1 MKHKRNRFDLSF
13 PLQTTF
19 DAGVLVPFLV
29 QDTLPN
35 DTFYISAKSFIRAQ
49 PMTAPLLHD
58 VDVFLQYF
66 YCPER
71 ILWDKTEDFFLGLP
85 DETGALPVRPTI
97 KAPEA
102 GWAIGSLADYLG
114 FPTEQGG
121 IEHSAIPHRAYAA
134 IYNEFYRDKMLQ
146 APVSISLASAL
157 DETTNLELQS
167 PRWKKDYFH
176 KAELQRQ
183 LGSPV
188 QVPVISEVGEQDQ
201 YHHYTFV
208 VCFATADA
216 NFFADSTLLYTDDQ
230 GYKYSSAGYI
240 LAPGYSSTCS
250 ANPPSARVIYDFV
263 ERNAGSFK
271 VGEARIVTD
280 AQGALCAAFNNKREY
295 LPDGPPGISVPAGN
309 VVGYFAVYLASKEL
323 EAGHNSTSGVVETA
337 SSFTPCSE
345 YYIKSRDVFAVR
357 TSGTIIYHSSSLQ
370 TSGVLSIDNLAQA
383 THMQRF
389 QETMLKVDNDYSKFI
404 RAMYGFQLRNDTI
417 DLPQYLGGSRGEIA
431 FSAVLQ
437 TSEGEQG
444 GVGSMYGHGVGR
456 AKQRPIKFR
465 CPEHGVIIGI
475 ISIRPKFVYS
485 QGIDRA
491 WSRSNR
497 FDFFLPDFSDIGP
510 QEVMQKELYATKDNK
525 DIMFGYSER
534 FAEYRSRFPKISGMF
549 KKELSDWNMALVFS
563 SPPTLNGDFLSM
575 KGGFDGFKRPFA
587 VPSEHNYLMYVQNR
601 ITAIRA
607 VPKFARRTTL

>member
-58 VDVFLQYF
+58 VDVFMQYF

-85 DETGALPVRPTI
+85 DETGALPIRPTI

-134 IYNEFYRDKMLQ
+134 IYNEFYRDKTLQ

-183 LGSPV
+183 LGAPV

-201 YHHYTFV
+201 YYHYTFA
-208 VCFATADA
+208 VCFGTADQ
-216 NFFADSTLLYTDDQ
+216 NFFADGVLLYTDEQ
-230 GYKYSSAGYI
+230 GYKYASSGYI
-240 LAPGYSSTCS
+240 SASGFTATCS
-250 ANPPSARVIYDFV
+250 VNPPAAQVIYDFV
-263 ERNAGSFK
+263 ERNAASFK

-280 AQGALCAAFNNKREY
+280 AQGTPVAAFNNKRGY
-295 LPDGPPGISVPAGN
+295 LNDGITIRPEGG
-309 VVGYFAVYLASKEL
+309 VVGYFAVYLLSKEL
-323 EAGHNSTSGVVETA
+323 EAGHNSTAGVVESA
-337 SSFTPCSE
+337 SSFTACQNTPGGVS
-345 YYIKSRDVFAVR
+345 
-357 TSGTIIYHSSSLQ
+357 TSGTIVYHSSSLQ
-370 TSGVLSIDNLAQA
+370 TSGVISIDNLAQA

-437 TSEGEQG
+437 TSEGTQG

-475 ISIRPKFVYS
+475 LSIRPKFVYS

-549 KKELSDWNMALVFS
+549 KKELSDWNMALIFS

-575 KGGFDGFKRPFA
+575 KGGFEGFKRPFA
-587 VPSEHNYLMYVQNR
+587 VPSEHNYLMYVHNR

>member
-1 MKHKRNRFDLSF
+1 MKHRRNRFDLSF

-19 DAGVLVPFLV
+19 DAGVLVPFFV

-35 DTFYISAKSFIRAQ
+35 DTFYLSAKSFIRAQ

-71 ILWDKTEDFFLGLP
+71 ILWDKTEDFFLGIP

-97 KAPEA
+97 KAPTT
-102 GWAIGSLADYLG
+102 GWKIGSLADYLG
-114 FPTEQGG
+114 FPTGQGE
-121 IEHSAIPHRAYAA
+121 IEHSAIPFRAYAA
-134 IYNEFYRDKMLQ
+134 IYNEFYRDKTMQ
-146 APVSISLASAL
+146 SPVSISLSSAL
-157 DETTNLELQS
+157 DDVTNLELQS

-176 KAELQRQ
+176 KSELQRQ

-188 QVPVISEVGEQDQ
+188 QVPIIQSSGEQSQ
-201 YHHYTFV
+201 FYHYHFV
-208 VCFATADA
+208 VCFASHDA
-216 NFFADSTLLYTDDQ
+216 GWTPIGSLLYKDDT
-230 GYKYSSAGYI
+230 YKYSTAGYI
-240 LAPGYSSTCS
+240 AANKPYNASCSSTS
-250 ANPPSARVIYDFV
+250 ATKEQIYGFINQHVGTMEVGKAYLITTENGDKIPAIT
-263 ERNAGSFK
+263 NQLNGAGG
-271 VGEARIVTD
+271 V
-280 AQGALCAAFNNKREY
+280 
-295 LPDGPPGISVPAGN
+295 AG
-309 VVGYFAVYLASKEL
+309 YYAVYLFSKEL
-323 EAGHNSTSGVVETA
+323 EAGHNSTAGIVESA
-337 SSFTPCSE
+337 SSYSPCLE
-345 YYIKSRDVFAVR
+345 YALDRNRMAVR
-357 TSGTIIYHSSSLQ
+357 VSGTIIYHSSSLQ

-404 RAMYGFQLRNDTI
+404 KAMYGFKINNDTI

-465 CPEHGVIIGI
+465 CPEHGVILGI

-491 WSRSNR
+491 WSRTNR

-525 DIMFGYSER
+525 DILFGYSER

-549 KKELSDWNMALVFS
+549 KRELADWNMAMEFA
-563 SPPTLNGDFLSM
+563 SPPSLNADFLSM
-575 KGGFDGFKRPFA
+575 KGGMDGFKRPFA
-587 VPSEHNYLMYVQNR
+587 VPSEHNYLMYIYNKT
-601 ITAIRA
+601 TAIRA

>member
-58 VDVFLQYF
+58 VDVFMQYF

-71 ILWDKTEDFFLGLP
+71 ILWDKTEDFFLGIP

-97 KAPEA
+97 KAPA
-102 GWAIGSLADYLG
+102 GGWAIGSLADYLG
-114 FPTEQGG
+114 FPTEQGE

-134 IYNEFYRDKMLQ
+134 IYNEFYRDKTLQ
-146 APVSISLASAL
+146 EPVSISLSSAL
-157 DETTNLELQS
+157 DEKTNLELQS

-183 LGSPV
+183 LGGGVS
-188 QVPVISEVGEQDQ
+188 VPIEPLDSAVGEQSFYHYVIQPYFFYYETNQ
-201 YHHYTFV
+201 YGTSSPHYRIQGSVGMDCPV
-208 VCFATADA
+208 VDSLQEWIVA
-216 NFFADSTLLYTDDQ
+216 NQDMLLNGTVGQEFDTGIMYKTGAGWDSDFRWNPCRIVVRLAEKTLERYTNQ
-230 GYKYSSAGYI
+230 PVNQYVTEGSINCRTWMSGGYKNGQQSLTA
-240 LAPGYSSTCS
+240 
-250 ANPPSARVIYDFV
+250 
-263 ERNAGSFK
+263 
-271 VGEARIVTD
+271 
-280 AQGALCAAFNNKREY
+280 
-295 LPDGPPGISVPAGN
+295 
-309 VVGYFAVYLASKEL
+309 AVY
-323 EAGHNSTSGVVETA
+323 
-337 SSFTPCSE
+337 
-345 YYIKSRDVFAVR
+345 
-357 TSGTIIYHSSSLQ
+357 HSALLQ
-370 TSGVLSIDNLAQA
+370 HTGQLNISNLAQA

-389 QETMLKVDNDYSKFI
+389 QETMLKIDNDYSKFI

-437 TSEGEQG
+437 TSEGQQG

-456 AKQRPIKFR
+456 SKQRPIKFR

-510 QEVMQKELYATKDNK
+510 QEVMQKELFATKDNK

-549 KKELSDWNMALVFS
+549 KKEFADWNMAMKFAS
-563 SPPTLNGDFLSM
+563 APSLNGDFLSM
-575 KGGFDGFKRPFA
+575 SGGFEGFKRPFA

>member
-1 MKHKRNRFDLSF
+1 MKHRRNRFDLSF

-35 DTFYISAKSFIRAQ
+35 DTFYISAKSFLRAQ

-71 ILWDKTEDFFLGLP
+71 ILWDKTEDFFLGIP

-97 KAPEA
+97 KAPAE
-102 GWAIGSLADYLG
+102 GWQIGSLADYLG
-114 FPTEQGG
+114 FPTDQPE

-134 IYNEFYRDKMLQ
+134 IYNEFYRDKTLQ
-146 APVSISLASAL
+146 SPVSISLASAL
-157 DETTNLELQS
+157 DDVTNLELQS
-167 PRWKKDYFH
+167 PRWKRDYFH

-183 LGSPV
+183 LGGGVS
-188 QVPVISEVGEQDQ
+188 VPVEPMDSVGEQSF
-201 YHHYTFV
+201 YHYVLQPYFLLSDGSYKIST
-208 VCFATADA
+208 
-216 NFFADSTLLYTDDQ
+216 DSRDSLYRVQGNVGLNCPSVPNLQDWIVENQETLLSTEIGAEFDTGITYRYGRGWDSGFRWIDCKIVVRLTEKTLESYTSQ
-230 GYKYSSAGYI
+230 PVGQYVTPASINCSRWESGGYTHGRQSLTA
-240 LAPGYSSTCS
+240 
-250 ANPPSARVIYDFV
+250 
-263 ERNAGSFK
+263 
-271 VGEARIVTD
+271 
-280 AQGALCAAFNNKREY
+280 
-295 LPDGPPGISVPAGN
+295 
-309 VVGYFAVYLASKEL
+309 AVY
-323 EAGHNSTSGVVETA
+323 
-337 SSFTPCSE
+337 
-345 YYIKSRDVFAVR
+345 
-357 TSGTIIYHSSSLQ
+357 HSALLQ
-370 TSGVLSIDNLAQA
+370 NTGQINISNLAQA

-404 RAMYGFQLRNDTI
+404 KAMYGFKLRNDTI

-465 CPEHGVIIGI
+465 CPEHGVILGI

-491 WSRSNR
+491 WSRANR

-534 FAEYRSRFPKISGMF
+534 FAEYRSRFPKISGAF
-549 KKELSDWNMALVFS
+549 KRELADWNMALVFS
-563 SPPTLNGDFLSM
+563 QPPSLNGDFLSM
-575 KGGFDGFKRPFA
+575 KSGFDGFKRPFA
-587 VPSEHNYLMYVQNR
+587 VPSEHNYLMYIQNR

>member
-58 VDVFLQYF
+58 VDVFMQYF

-97 KAPEA
+97 KAPTG

-114 FPTEQGG
+114 FPTEQGE

-134 IYNEFYRDKMLQ
+134 IYNEFYRDKTLQ
-146 APVSISLASAL
+146 EPVSIALSSAL
-157 DETTNLELQS
+157 DEITNLELQS

-183 LGSPV
+183 LGGGVS
-188 QVPVISEVGEQDQ
+188 VPIEPLDSAVGEQSFYHYVIQPYYLYENGQ
-201 YHHYTFV
+201 YKTSSPHYRIQGSVGMDCPV
-208 VCFATADA
+208 VPSLQEWVVA
-216 NFFADSTLLYTDDQ
+216 NQDMLLQSQIGQEFDTGIEYQTGSGWDSDFRWTNCKIVVRLTEKTLERYTNQ
-230 GYKYSSAGYI
+230 PVNQYVVPASINCRTWMSGGYK
-240 LAPGYSSTCS
+240 
-250 ANPPSARVIYDFV
+250 N
-263 ERNAGSFK
+263 
-271 VGEARIVTD
+271 GEQSLTA
-280 AQGALCAAFNNKREY
+280 
-295 LPDGPPGISVPAGN
+295 
-309 VVGYFAVYLASKEL
+309 AVY
-323 EAGHNSTSGVVETA
+323 
-337 SSFTPCSE
+337 
-345 YYIKSRDVFAVR
+345 
-357 TSGTIIYHSSSLQ
+357 HSALLQ
-370 TSGVLSIDNLAQA
+370 NTGQLNISNLAQA

-404 RAMYGFQLRNDTI
+404 RAMYGFKLRNDTI

-437 TSEGEQG
+437 TSEGTQG

-534 FAEYRSRFPKISGMF
+534 FSEYRSRFPKISGMF
-549 KKELSDWNMALVFS
+549 KKEFADWNMAMKFS
-563 SPPTLNGDFLSM
+563 VPPSLNGDFLSM
-575 KGGFDGFKRPFA
+575 SGGFEGFKRPFA

-607 VPKFARRTTL
+607 VPKFARRTML

>member
-19 DAGVLVPFLV
+19 DAGVLVPFFV

-35 DTFYISAKSFIRAQ
+35 DTFYLSAKSFIRAQ

-71 ILWDKTEDFFLGLP
+71 ILWDKTEDFFLGIP
-85 DETGALPVRPTI
+85 DDTGALPVRPTV
-97 KAPEA
+97 KAPVE

-114 FPTEQGG
+114 FPTGQGE
-121 IEHSAIPHRAYAA
+121 IEHSAIPFRAYAA
-134 IYNEFYRDKMLQ
+134 IYNEFYRDKTLQ
-146 APVSISLASAL
+146 SPVSISLASAL
-157 DETTNLELQS
+157 DEVTNLELQH

-176 KAELQRQ
+176 KSELQRQ
-183 LGSPV
+183 LGGGVSVPIEPMESIGEQSFYHYVIQPYFLLSDGSYKISTDSRNDIYRV
-188 QVPVISEVGEQDQ
+188 QGSVGLHCPNVANVQDWVVENQDTLFQAEVGAEFDTGITYRYGRGWDGGFRWIDCKIVVRLVEKTLEAYTSQPVGQYVTPASINCRRWQDGG
-201 YHHYTFV
+201 Y
-208 VCFATADA
+208 VCGTQSITA
-216 NFFADSTLLYTDDQ
+216 
-230 GYKYSSAGYI
+230 
-240 LAPGYSSTCS
+240 
-250 ANPPSARVIYDFV
+250 
-263 ERNAGSFK
+263 
-271 VGEARIVTD
+271 
-280 AQGALCAAFNNKREY
+280 
-295 LPDGPPGISVPAGN
+295 
-309 VVGYFAVYLASKEL
+309 AVY
-323 EAGHNSTSGVVETA
+323 
-337 SSFTPCSE
+337 
-345 YYIKSRDVFAVR
+345 
-357 TSGTIIYHSSSLQ
+357 HSALLQ
-370 TSGVLSIDNLAQA
+370 NTGQLNIGNLAQA

-389 QETMLKVDNDYSKFI
+389 QETMLKVDNDYSRFI
-404 RAMYGFQLRNDTI
+404 KAMYGFKLRNDII

-475 ISIRPKFVYS
+475 VSIRPKFVYS

-491 WSRSNR
+491 WSRTNR

-534 FAEYRSRFPKISGMF
+534 FAEYRSRFPKISGAF
-549 KKELSDWNMALVFS
+549 KRELADWNMAVVFS
-563 SPPTLNGDFLSM
+563 QPPSLNGDFLSM
-575 KGGFDGFKRPFA
+575 KSGLEGFKRPFA
-587 VPSEHNYLMYVQNR
+587 VPSEHNYLMYVYNKT
-601 ITAIRA
+601 TAIRA

>member
-134 IYNEFYRDKMLQ
+134 IYNEFYRDKTLQ

-157 DETTNLELQS
+157 DESTNLELQS

-188 QVPVISEVGEQDQ
+188 QVPITSEVGEQDQ
-201 YHHYTFV
+201 YYHYTFV
-208 VCFATADA
+208 VCFGTADQG
-216 NFFADSTLLYTDDQ
+216 FVADGGFLYADDQ
-230 GYKYSSAGYI
+230 GYRYGASGYI
-240 LAPGYSSTCS
+240 SVGGFTATCS
-250 ANPPSARVIYDFV
+250 INPPDAQVIYDFV
-263 ERNAGSFK
+263 ERTAATFK
-271 VGEARIVTD
+271 VGEARLVTN
-280 AQGALCAAFNNKREY
+280 AEGATYAAFNNKRGFN
-295 LPDGPPGISVPAGN
+295 PDYSIKPTGGVT
-309 VVGYFAVYLASKEL
+309 GYYAVYLLSKEL
-323 EAGHNSTSGVVETA
+323 EVGHNSTAGVVESA
-337 SSFTPCSE
+337 SSFTPCQNTSGG
-345 YYIKSRDVFAVR
+345 VR
-357 TSGTIIYHSSSLQ
+357 TSGTIVYHSSSLQ

-437 TSEGEQG
+437 TSEGTQG

-485 QGIDRA
+485 QGIERA

-549 KKELSDWNMALVFS
+549 KKELSDWNMALIFS

-587 VPSEHNYLMYVQNR
+587 VPSEHNYLMYVHNR

>member
-58 VDVFLQYF
+58 VDVFMQYF

-71 ILWDKTEDFFLGLP
+71 ILWDKTEDFFLGIP

-97 KAPEA
+97 KAPIG

-114 FPTEQGG
+114 FPTEQGE

-134 IYNEFYRDKMLQ
+134 IYNEFYRDKALQ
-146 APVSISLASAL
+146 EPVSISLASAL
-157 DETTNLELQS
+157 DETTNLDLQS

-183 LGSPV
+183 LGGGVS
-188 QVPVISEVGEQDQ
+188 VPIEPLDSTVGEQSFYHYVIQPYYLYGTGQ
-201 YHHYTFV
+201 YKTSSPHYRIQGSVGMDCPNVASLQEWV
-208 VCFATADA
+208 VA
-216 NFFADSTLLYTDDQ
+216 NQDMLLNAKVGQEFDTGIEYKTGAGWDSDFRWNQCKIVVRLTEKTLERYTNQ
-230 GYKYSSAGYI
+230 PVNQYITQASINCRTWMSGGYKNGQQSLTA
-240 LAPGYSSTCS
+240 
-250 ANPPSARVIYDFV
+250 
-263 ERNAGSFK
+263 
-271 VGEARIVTD
+271 
-280 AQGALCAAFNNKREY
+280 
-295 LPDGPPGISVPAGN
+295 
-309 VVGYFAVYLASKEL
+309 AVYHSPLL
-323 EAGHNSTSGVVETA
+323 QSTGQLNIS
-337 SSFTPCSE
+337 
-345 YYIKSRDVFAVR
+345 
-357 TSGTIIYHSSSLQ
+357 
-370 TSGVLSIDNLAQA
+370 NLAQA

-404 RAMYGFQLRNDTI
+404 KAMYGFQLRNDTI

-437 TSEGEQG
+437 TSEGTQG

-475 ISIRPKFVYS
+475 LSIRPKFVYS

-549 KKELSDWNMALVFS
+549 KKEFADWNMAMKFS
-563 SPPTLNGDFLSM
+563 VPPSLNGDFLSM
-575 KGGFDGFKRPFA
+575 SGGFEGFKRPFA

>member
-71 ILWDKTEDFFLGLP
+71 ILWDKTEDFFLGIP

-97 KAPEA
+97 KAPVG
-102 GWAIGSLADYLG
+102 GWQIGSLADYLG
-114 FPTEQGG
+114 FPTEQGE

-134 IYNEFYRDKMLQ
+134 IYNEFYRDKALQ
-146 APVSISLASAL
+146 EPVNISLASAL
-157 DETTNLELQS
+157 DEDTNLELQS

-188 QVPVISEVGEQDQ
+188 QVPIIQSAGEQGQ
-201 YHHYTFV
+201 FYHYHFI
-208 VCFATADA
+208 VCFASH
-216 NFFADSTLLYTDDQ
+216 DSGWVPLSPLLYQDENF
-230 GYKYSSAGYI
+230 KYSQSGY
-240 LAPGYSSTCS
+240 LYATGDWHASCNVTVPTKEQ
-250 ANPPSARVIYDFV
+250 IYDFINQ
-263 ERNAGSFK
+263 NAETME
-271 VGEARIVTD
+271 VGKAYCVTD
-280 AQGALCAAFNNKREY
+280 ENGNR
-295 LPDGPPGISVPAGN
+295 VPALSNKYSGGG
-309 VVGYFAVYLASKEL
+309 VSGYYAVFLFSKEL
-323 EAGHNSTSGVVETA
+323 EAGSNPVAGVVQSA
-337 SSFTPCSE
+337 SSFNPCSQ
-345 YYIKSRDVFAVR
+345 YSYNGRGAVR
-357 TSGTIIYHSSSLQ
+357 TSGTVVYHSSALQ
-370 TSGVLSIDNLAQA
+370 TSGTLSIDNLAQA

-404 RAMYGFQLRNDTI
+404 KTMYGFQLRNDTI

-431 FSAVLQ
+431 FSAVIQ

-475 ISIRPKFVYS
+475 LSIRPKFVYS

-549 KKELSDWNMALVFS
+549 KKEFADWNMAMRFS
-563 SPPTLNGDFLSM
+563 APPSLNGDFLSM
-575 KGGFDGFKRPFA
+575 SSGFEGFKRPFA
-587 VPSEHNYLMYVQNR
+587 VRNEHNYLMYIQNR

>member
-1 MKHKRNRFDLSF
+1 MKHRRNRFDLSY

-19 DAGVLVPFLV
+19 DAGVLVPFYV

-71 ILWDKTEDFFLGLP
+71 ILWDKTEDFFLGIP

-97 KAPEA
+97 KAPTA
-102 GWAIGSLADYLG
+102 GWQNGSLADYLG
-114 FPTEQGG
+114 FPTEQGE
-121 IEHSAIPHRAYAA
+121 IEHSAIPFRAYAA
-134 IYNEFYRDKMLQ
+134 IYNEFYRDKTLQ
-146 APVSISLASAL
+146 SPVSISLASAL
-157 DETTNLELQS
+157 DEITSLELQS

-183 LGSPV
+183 LGNPV
-188 QVPVISEVGEQDQ
+188 QVPITQASGDQDQ
-201 YHHYTFV
+201 FYHYTFT
-208 VCFATADA
+208 VCFASHDP
-216 NFFADSTLLYTDDQ
+216 NWVPIDSLLYKDEQ
-230 GYKYSSAGYI
+230 YEYSTSGYI
-240 LAPGYSSTCS
+240 NAYSPIFATCLGS
-250 ANPPSARVIYDFV
+250 AATKQQIYDFINQ
-263 ERNAGSFK
+263 NAATFEVGKGYVVLDASGAKIPAFKNMGGSG
-271 VGEARIVTD
+271 GEI
-280 AQGALCAAFNNKREY
+280 
-295 LPDGPPGISVPAGN
+295 AG
-309 VVGYFAVYLASKEL
+309 YYAVYLQSKEL
-323 EAGHNSTSGVVETA
+323 EAGHNSTSGVVESA
-337 SSFTPCSE
+337 SSYHVCSDFVTSSGK
-345 YYIKSRDVFAVR
+345 KSVR
-357 TSGTIIYHSSSLQ
+357 TSGTIVYHSSSLQ
-370 TSGVLSIDNLAQA
+370 TSGVLSIENLSQA

-404 RAMYGFQLRNDTI
+404 KAMYGFKLRNDTI

-465 CPEHGVIIGI
+465 CPEHGVILGI

-525 DIMFGYSER
+525 NIMFGYSER

-549 KKELSDWNMALVFS
+549 KKELADWNMAMKFNA
-563 SPPTLNGDFLSM
+563 PPSLNGDFLSM
-575 KGGFDGFKRPFA
+575 AGGQEGFKRPFA
-587 VPSEHNYLMYVQNR
+587 VPSEHNYLMYIQNR
-601 ITAIRA
+601 VTAIRA
-607 VPKFARRTTL
+607 VPRFARRTTL

>member
-58 VDVFLQYF
+58 VDVFMQYF

-71 ILWDKTEDFFLGLP
+71 ILWDKTEDFFLGIP

-97 KAPEA
+97 KAPAA

-114 FPTEQGG
+114 FPTEQGE

-134 IYNEFYRDKMLQ
+134 IYNEFYRDKTLQ
-146 APVSISLASAL
+146 EPVSISLSSAL
-157 DETTNLELQS
+157 DEDTNLELQS

-188 QVPVISEVGEQDQ
+188 QVPIIQSSGEQAQ
-201 YHHYTFV
+201 FYHYHFIF
-208 VCFATADA
+208 CFASH
-216 NFFADSTLLYTDDQ
+216 DSGWVPLSNLLYKDDN
-230 GYKYSSAGYI
+230 YKYSQAGY
-240 LAPGYSSTCS
+240 LA
-250 ANPPSARVIYDFV
+250 ANGDWHASCNATVPTKEQVYDFIN
-263 ERNAGSFK
+263 RNAETME
-271 VGEARIVTD
+271 VGKAYCITD
-280 AQGALCAAFNNKREY
+280 E
-295 LPDGPPGISVPAGN
+295 AGN
-309 VVGYFAVYLASKEL
+309 RLPALRNKFQGGGVSGFYAVFLFSKEL
-323 EAGHNSTSGVVETA
+323 EAGSNPVAGVVESA
-337 SSFTPCSE
+337 SSFNPCSQ
-345 YYIKSRDVFAVR
+345 YYYNGRGAVR
-357 TSGTIIYHSSSLQ
+357 VSGSIVYHSSSLQ
-370 TSGVLSIDNLAQA
+370 TSGTLSIDNLAQA

-389 QETMLKVDNDYSKFI
+389 QETMLKIDNDYSKFI
-404 RAMYGFQLRNDTI
+404 KTMYGFQLRNDTI

-444 GVGSMYGHGVGR
+444 GVGTMYGHGVGR

-475 ISIRPKFVYS
+475 LSIRPKFVYS

-549 KKELSDWNMALVFS
+549 KKEFADWNMAMRFS
-563 SPPTLNGDFLSM
+563 APPSLNGDFLSM
-575 KGGFDGFKRPFA
+575 SSGFEGFKRPFA

>member
-58 VDVFLQYF
+58 VDVFMQYF

-71 ILWDKTEDFFLGLP
+71 ILWDKTEDFFLGIP

-121 IEHSAIPHRAYAA
+121 IEHSAIPFRAYAA
-134 IYNEFYRDKMLQ
+134 IYNEFYRDKSLQ

-157 DETTNLELQS
+157 DEITNLELQS

-188 QVPVISEVGEQDQ
+188 QVPVISETGEQDQ
-201 YHHYTFV
+201 YYRYTFI
-208 VCFATADA
+208 VCFGTQDKHFYADGP
-216 NFFADSTLLYTDDQ
+216 LYYTDSA
-230 GYKYSSAGYI
+230 GYKYCSAGFI
-240 LAPGYSSTCS
+240 SVAPEYVATCS
-250 ANPPSARVIYDFV
+250 VDQPDAQVIYDFV
-263 ERNAGSFK
+263 ERNAATFK
-271 VGEARIVTD
+271 VGEARLITSID
-280 AQGALCAAFNNKREY
+280 GALYSAFNNQRAY
-295 LPDGPPGISVPAGN
+295 PLGTPIPAGD
-309 VVGYFAVYLASKEL
+309 VVGYYAVYLVSKEL
-323 EAGHNSTSGVVETA
+323 EAGHSSTAGVIESA
-337 SSFTPCSE
+337 SPFTPCQHYVSG
-345 YYIKSRDVFAVR
+345 RRNAVS
-357 TSGTIIYHSSSLQ
+357 TTGTVVYHSSSIQ
-370 TSGVLSIDNLAQA
+370 TSGLLSIENLSQA

-404 RAMYGFQLRNDTI
+404 KAMYGFQLRNDTI

-475 ISIRPKFVYS
+475 LSIRPKFVYS

-491 WSRSNR
+491 WSRTNR

-510 QEVMQKELYATKDNK
+510 QEVMQKELYATEDNK

-549 KKELSDWNMALVFS
+549 KKELSDWNMALIFS
-563 SPPTLNGDFLSM
+563 APPTLNGDFLSM

>member
-58 VDVFLQYF
+58 VDVFMQYF

-134 IYNEFYRDKMLQ
+134 IYNEFYRDKTLQ

-157 DETTNLELQS
+157 DEATNLELQS

-188 QVPVISEVGEQDQ
+188 QVPIIQSSGEQAQ
-201 YHHYTFV
+201 FYHYHFV
-208 VCFATADA
+208 ICFASHDPGWTPL
-216 NFFADSTLLYTDDQ
+216 SSLLYKDDT
-230 GYKYSSAGYI
+230 YRYSTSGYI
-240 LAPGYSSTCS
+240 AANRPYNASCSTTS
-250 ANPPSARVIYDFV
+250 ATKEQIYDFV
-263 ERNAGSFK
+263 NRYADTMEVGKGYVVTTENGDKIPAFTNQLNGAGD
-271 VGEARIVTD
+271 V
-280 AQGALCAAFNNKREY
+280 
-295 LPDGPPGISVPAGN
+295 AG
-309 VVGYFAVYLASKEL
+309 YYAVYLLSKEL
-323 EAGHNSTSGVVETA
+323 EAGNNSTAGVVESA
-337 SSFTPCSE
+337 SSYSSCSG
-345 YYIKSRDVFAVR
+345 YLLNRDHFAVR
-357 TSGTIIYHSSSLQ
+357 VSGAVIYHSSSLQ

-437 TSEGEQG
+437 TSEGTQG

-475 ISIRPKFVYS
+475 LSIRPKFVYS

-525 DIMFGYSER
+525 NIMFGYSER

-549 KKELSDWNMALVFS
+549 KKEFADWNMAMKFTA
-563 SPPTLNGDFLSM
+563 PPSLNGDFLSM

>member
-1 MKHKRNRFDLSF
+1 MKHRRNRFDLSY

-19 DAGVLVPFLV
+19 DAGVLVPFYV

-71 ILWDKTEDFFLGLP
+71 ILWDKTEDFFLGIP

-97 KAPEA
+97 KAPVA
-102 GWAIGSLADYLG
+102 GWANGSLADYLG
-114 FPTEQGG
+114 FPTEQGE
-121 IEHSAIPHRAYAA
+121 IEHSAIPFRAYAA
-134 IYNEFYRDKMLQ
+134 IYNEFYRDKTLQ
-146 APVSISLASAL
+146 SPVSISLASAL
-157 DETTNLELQS
+157 DEVTSLELQS

-183 LGSPV
+183 LGNPV
-188 QVPVISEVGEQDQ
+188 QVPITQASGDQDQ
-201 YHHYTFV
+201 FYHYTFT
-208 VCFATADA
+208 VCFASPDIHWVPI
-216 NFFADSTLLYTDDQ
+216 DGLLYRDEQ
-230 GYKYSSAGYI
+230 YQYSTSGYI
-240 LAPGYSSTCS
+240 KVYTPYFATCLGT
-250 ANPPSARVIYDFV
+250 AAGIQQIYDFINQ
-263 ERNAGSFK
+263 NAATFEVGKGYVVLDASGNPIPAFK
-271 VGEARIVTD
+271 NMAG
-280 AQGALCAAFNNKREY
+280 G
-295 LPDGPPGISVPAGN
+295 DGQVAG
-309 VVGYFAVYLASKEL
+309 YYAVYLQSKEL
-323 EAGHNSTSGVVETA
+323 EAGHNSTSGVVESA
-337 SSFTPCSE
+337 SSYHVCSDFVHSNG
-345 YYIKSRDVFAVR
+345 KKAVR
-357 TSGTIIYHSSSLQ
+357 TSGTIVYHSSSLQ
-370 TSGVLSIDNLAQA
+370 TSGVLSIENLSQA

-404 RAMYGFQLRNDTI
+404 KAMYGFKLRNDTI

-465 CPEHGVIIGI
+465 CPEHGVILGI

-525 DIMFGYSER
+525 NIMFGYSER

-549 KKELSDWNMALVFS
+549 KKELADWNMAMKFNA
-563 SPPTLNGDFLSM
+563 PPSLNGDFLSM
-575 KGGFDGFKRPFA
+575 AGGQEGFKRPFA
-587 VPSEHNYLMYVQNR
+587 VPSEHNYLMYIQNR
-601 ITAIRA
+601 VTAIRA
-607 VPKFARRTTL
+607 VPRFARRTTL

>member
-58 VDVFLQYF
+58 VDVFMQYF

-97 KAPEA
+97 KAPVG

-114 FPTEQGG
+114 FPTEQGE

-134 IYNEFYRDKMLQ
+134 IYNEFYRDKTLQ
-146 APVSISLASAL
+146 EPVSIALSSAL

-183 LGSPV
+183 LGGGVSVPIEPLESGV
-188 QVPVISEVGEQDQ
+188 QESF
-201 YHHYTFV
+201 YHYVFQILLTRKDTGQRFTSQSATF
-208 VCFATADA
+208 T
-216 NFFADSTLLYTDDQ
+216 S
-230 GYKYSSAGYI
+230 GSAGAVACDASI
-240 LAPGYSSTCS
+240 SAGQAALRQWFTDNLATITAGQVGQIFSTGIEI
-250 ANPPSARVIYDFV
+250 NVIF
-263 ERNAGSFK
+263 G
-271 VGEARIVTD
+271 
-280 AQGALCAAFNNKREY
+280 
-295 LPDGPPGISVPAGN
+295 
-309 VVGYFAVYLASKEL
+309 
-323 EAGHNSTSGVVETA
+323 SGVNFAQYPCTVEVVLQEKTLEKYA
-337 SSFTPCSE
+337 DQSVSQFIVEPGFDCS
-345 YYIKSRDVFAVR
+345 V
-357 TSGTIIYHSSSLQ
+357 SGTIMRRHYSFSSVSAVYHSALLQ
-370 TSGVLSIDNLAQA
+370 STGQLNISNLAQA

-549 KKELSDWNMALVFS
+549 KNEFADWNMAMKFTA
-563 SPPTLNGDFLSM
+563 PPSLNGDFLSM
-575 KGGFDGFKRPFA
+575 SGGFEGFKRPFA